1 MQVLVGLICLGLFV
15 LPAVA
20 ADKIAERVA
29 GLELSEEQLF
39 TIGETLFNTEG
50 ANTCLKCHG
59 AGGHGGDQA
68 GAADLRHPRTW
79 RAYQALGGDDVFNA
93 DQDAFLAN
101 MATVI
106 HVLIRAGAP
115 TWNLRFAKSHKD
127 IEMDWSKVTIP
138 DKVDKYN
145 SMMKG
150 ITSGPMKKALKA
162 MAKQVEAEAG
172 IKLKSKD
179 QKDVAAVATYLYVRS
194 FDDGSEQAGVFK

>member
-1 MQVLVGLICLGLFV
+1 MRVLAGLICLGLFV
-15 LPAVA
+15 APALA
-20 ADKIAERVA
+20 ADKIADRVSK
-29 GLELSEEQLF
+29 LELTEDQLF
-39 TIGETLFNTEG
+39 TIGETIFNTEG

-79 RAYQALGGDDVFNA
+79 RVYQALGGDEAFNA
-93 DQDAFLAN
+93 DKDGFLAS

-106 HVLIRAGAP
+106 HVLIREGAP

-127 IEMDWSKVTIP
+127 IVLDWSQVTIP

-162 MAKQVEAEAG
+162 MAKQVRADAG
-172 IKLKSKD
+172 VRLKSKD
-179 QKDVAAVATYLYVRS
+179 QKDVAAVATYMYVRS
-194 FDDGSEQAGVFK
+194 FDDGSDQAGVFK

>member
-1 MQVLVGLICLGLFV
+1 MRVLVSLICLGLFV
-15 LPAVA
+15 VPALA

-29 GLELSEEQLF
+29 KLELSEEQLF
-39 TIGETLFNTEG
+39 AIGEMLFNTEG

-59 AGGHGGDQA
+59 AGGHGGDQV

-79 RAYQALGGDDVFNA
+79 RAYQALGGDEAFNA
-93 DQDAFLAN
+93 DKDAFRAN

-127 IEMDWSKVTIP
+127 IEMDWSLVTIP

-162 MAKQVEAEAG
+162 MAKQVQADAG
-172 IKLKSKD
+172 VKLKSKD
-179 QKDVAAVATYLYVRS
+179 QRDVAAVATYMYVRS

>member
-1 MQVLVGLICLGLFV
+1 MRVLVGLICLGLFAV
-15 LPAVA
+15 PALA

-29 GLELSEEQLF
+29 ELELSEDQLF

-59 AGGHGGDQA
+59 AGGHGGDQV

-79 RAYQALGGDDVFNA
+79 RAYQALGGDAVFNA

-106 HVLIRAGAP
+106 HALIRGGAT
-115 TWNLRFAKSHKD
+115 TWNQRFGKTHKD
-127 IEMDWSKVTIP
+127 IVLDWSQVTIP

-162 MAKQVEAEAG
+162 MAKQFQADNG
-172 IKLKSKD
+172 KKLKSKE

>member
-1 MQVLVGLICLGLFV
+1 MRVLVGLICLGLFV
-15 LPAVA
+15 VPALA

-29 GLELSEEQLF
+29 KLELSEEQLF
-39 TIGETLFNTEG
+39 AIGETLFNTDG

-79 RAYQALGGDDVFNA
+79 RAYQALGGDEAFNA
-93 DQDAFLAN
+93 DKDAFLAN

-106 HVLIRAGAP
+106 HVLIREGAP

-150 ITSGPMKKALKA
+150 VTSGPMKKALKA
-162 MAKQVEAEAG
+162 MAKQVEADAG
-172 IKLKSKD
+172 IKLKSKN

-194 FDDGSEQAGVFK
+194 FDDGSEVAGVFK

>member
-1 MQVLVGLICLGLFV
+1 MRALAGLICLGLFV
-15 LPAVA
+15 VPALA
-20 ADKIAERVA
+20 ADKIGDRVA
-29 GLELSEEQLF
+29 KMELSEEQLF
-39 TIGETLFNTEG
+39 TIGEALFNTEG

-59 AGGHGGDQA
+59 AGGHGGDQV

-79 RAYQALGGDDVFNA
+79 RVYQALGGDDVFNA
-93 DQDAFLAN
+93 DQDAFRAN

-106 HVLIRAGAP
+106 HVLIREGAP
-115 TWNLRFAKSHKD
+115 TWNLRFAKTHKD
-127 IEMDWSKVTIP
+127 IVLDWSQVTIP

-162 MAKQVEAEAG
+162 MAKQFRADNG
-172 IKLKSKD
+172 KKLKSKE
-179 QKDVAAVATYLYVRS
+179 QKDIAAVATYMYVRS

>member
-1 MQVLVGLICLGLFV
+1 MRVLVGLICLGLFV
-15 LPAVA
+15 VPALA

-29 GLELSEEQLF
+29 KLELSEEQLLG
-39 TIGETLFNTEG
+39 IGEMVFNTEG

-93 DQDAFLAN
+93 DKDAFLAN

-106 HVLIRAGAP
+106 HALIRGGAT
-115 TWNLRFAKSHKD
+115 TWNQRFAKSHKD
-127 IEMDWSKVTIP
+127 IEMDWSLVTIP

-150 ITSGPMKKALKA
+150 VTTGPMKKALKA
-162 MAKQVEAEAG
+162 MAKQVEADAG

-179 QKDVAAVATYLYVRS
+179 QRDVAAVATYLYVRS
-194 FDDGSEQAGVFK
+194 FDDGSEQAGVFE

>member
-1 MQVLVGLICLGLFV
+1 MRVLVGLICLGLFV
-15 LPAVA
+15 LPALA
-20 ADKIAERVA
+20 ADKIAGRVA
-29 GLELSEEQLF
+29 KMDISEEQLF
-39 TIGETLFNTEG
+39 AIGETLFNTEG

-79 RAYQALGGDDVFNA
+79 RSYQALGGDEVFNA
-93 DQDAFLAN
+93 DKDAFLAN

-106 HVLIRAGAP
+106 HFLIRASAP

-127 IEMDWSKVTIP
+127 IKMDWSKVTIP

-162 MAKQVEAEAG
+162 MAKQFQADNG
-172 IKLKSKD
+172 TKLKSKE
-179 QKDVAAVATYLYVRS
+179 QKDVAAVATYMYVRS
-194 FDDGSEQAGVFK
+194 FDDGSDQAGVFK

>member
-1 MQVLVGLICLGLFV
+1 MQVLVGLICLVLFV

-20 ADKIAERVA
+20 ADKIAGRVA
-29 GLELSEEQLF
+29 KLDLSEEQLF
-39 TIGETLFNTEG
+39 AIGEMLFNTEG

-59 AGGHGGDQA
+59 AGGHGGDQV

-79 RAYQALGGDDVFNA
+79 RAYQALGGDEVFNA
-93 DQDAFLAN
+93 DKDAFLAN

-106 HVLIRAGAP
+106 HVLIREGGPA
-115 TWNLRFAKSHKD
+115 WNLRFAKSHKD

-138 DKVDKYN
+138 DQVDKYN

-150 ITSGPMKKALKA
+150 VTSGPMKKALKA
-162 MAKQVEAEAG
+162 MAKQVEADAG
-172 IKLKSKD
+172 IKLKSRD

-194 FDDGSEQAGVFK
+194 FDDGSDQAGVFK

>member
-1 MQVLVGLICLGLFV
+1 MRALVGLICLGLFV
-15 LPAVA
+15 VPALA
-20 ADKIAERVA
+20 ADKIGDRVA
-29 GLELSEEQLF
+29 KMELSEEQLF
-39 TIGETLFNTEG
+39 SIGETLFNTEG

-59 AGGHGGDQA
+59 AGGHGGDQV

-79 RAYQALGGDDVFNA
+79 RVYQALGGDEVFNA
-93 DQDAFLAN
+93 DQDAFRAN

-106 HVLIRAGAP
+106 HVLIREGAP
-115 TWNLRFAKSHKD
+115 TWNLRFAKTHKD
-127 IEMDWSKVTIP
+127 IVLDWSQVTIP

-162 MAKQVEAEAG
+162 MAKQFRADNDK
-172 IKLKSKD
+172 KLKSKE
-179 QKDVAAVATYLYVRS
+179 QKDIAAVATYMYVRS

>member
-1 MQVLVGLICLGLFV
+1 MRVLVGLICLGLFV
-15 LPAVA
+15 LPALA

-29 GLELSEEQLF
+29 KMDISEEQLF
-39 TIGETLFNTEG
+39 AIGETLFNTEG

-79 RAYQALGGDDVFNA
+79 RSYQALGGDEAFNA
-93 DQDAFLAN
+93 DKDAFLAN

-106 HVLIRAGAP
+106 HFLIRASAP
-115 TWNLRFAKSHKD
+115 IWNLRFAKSHKD
-127 IEMDWSKVTIP
+127 IEMDWSQVTIP

-162 MAKQVEAEAG
+162 MAKQFKADNG
-172 IKLKSKD
+172 TKLKSKD
-179 QKDVAAVATYLYVRS
+179 QKDVAAVGAYLYVRS
-194 FDDGSEQAGVFK
+194 FDDGSDKAGVFK

>member
-1 MQVLVGLICLGLFV
+1 MRALAGLICLGLFV
-15 LPAVA
+15 VPALA
-20 ADKIAERVA
+20 ADKIGDRVA
-29 GLELSEEQLF
+29 KMELSEEQLF
-39 TIGETLFNTEG
+39 TIGEALFNTEG

-59 AGGHGGDQA
+59 AGGHGGDQV

-79 RAYQALGGDDVFNA
+79 RVYQALGGDEVFNA
-93 DQDAFLAN
+93 DQDAFRAS

-106 HVLIRAGAP
+106 HVLIREGAP
-115 TWNLRFAKSHKD
+115 TWNLRFSKTHKD
-127 IEMDWSKVTIP
+127 IVLDWSQVTIP

-162 MAKQVEAEAG
+162 MAKQFRADNG
-172 IKLKSKD
+172 TKLKSKE
-179 QKDVAAVATYLYVRS
+179 QKDIAAVATYMYVRS

>member
-1 MQVLVGLICLGLFV
+1 MRVLVGLICLGLFV
-15 LPAVA
+15 VPALA
-20 ADKIAERVA
+20 ADKIADRVSK
-29 GLELSEEQLF
+29 LELTEEQLY
-39 TIGETLFNTEG
+39 TIGETIFNTEG

-59 AGGHGGDQA
+59 AGGHGGDQV

-79 RAYQALGGDDVFNA
+79 RVYQALGGDEAFNA
-93 DQDAFLAN
+93 DKEGFRAS

-106 HVLIRAGAP
+106 HVLIREGAP

-127 IEMDWSKVTIP
+127 IVLDWSQVTIP

-162 MAKQVEAEAG
+162 MAKQVREDAG
-172 IKLKSKD
+172 LKLKSKD
-179 QKDVAAVATYLYVRS
+179 QKDVAAVATYMYVRS

>member
-1 MQVLVGLICLGLFV
+1 MRALVGLICLGLFV
-15 LPAVA
+15 VPALA
-20 ADKIAERVA
+20 ADKIGDRVA
-29 GLELSEEQLF
+29 KMELSEEQLF

-79 RAYQALGGDDVFNA
+79 RVYQALGGDEVFNA
-93 DQDAFLAN
+93 DQDAFRAN

-106 HVLIRAGAP
+106 HVLIREGAP

-127 IEMDWSKVTIP
+127 IVLDWSNVTIP

-162 MAKQVEAEAG
+162 MAKQFQADNG
-172 IKLKSKD
+172 KKLKSKE
-179 QKDVAAVATYLYVRS
+179 QKDIAAVATYMYVRS

>member
-1 MQVLVGLICLGLFV
+1 MRALVGLICLGLFV
-15 LPAVA
+15 VPALA
-20 ADKIAERVA
+20 ADKIGDRVA
-29 GLELSEEQLF
+29 KMELSEEQLF
-39 TIGETLFNTEG
+39 TIGEALFNTEG

-59 AGGHGGDQA
+59 AGGHGGDQV

-79 RAYQALGGDDVFNA
+79 RVYQALGGDDVFNA
-93 DQDAFLAN
+93 DQDAFRAN

-106 HVLIRAGAP
+106 HVLIREGAP
-115 TWNLRFAKSHKD
+115 TWNLRFAKTHKD
-127 IEMDWSKVTIP
+127 IVLDWSQVTIP

-162 MAKQVEAEAG
+162 MAKQFRADNG
-172 IKLKSKD
+172 KKLKSKE
-179 QKDVAAVATYLYVRS
+179 QKDIAAVATYMYVRS

>member
-1 MQVLVGLICLGLFV
+1 MRVSVGLICLGLFV
-15 LPAVA
+15 FPALA
-20 ADKIAERVA
+20 ADKIAERVTK
-29 GLELSEEQLF
+29 LELSEEQLLG
-39 TIGETLFNTEG
+39 IGETLFNTEG

-79 RAYQALGGDDVFNA
+79 RAYQALGGDEAFNA
-93 DQDAFLAN
+93 DKNAFLAN
-101 MATVI
+101 MATII
-106 HVLIRAGAP
+106 HVLIREGAP

-150 ITSGPMKKALKA
+150 ITSGPMKKALKT
-162 MAKQVEAEAG
+162 MAKQVQADIG

-179 QKDVAAVATYLYVRS
+179 RKDVAAVATYLYVRS
-194 FDDGSEQAGVFK
+194 FDDGSDQAGVFK

>member
-1 MQVLVGLICLGLFV
+1 MRVLVGLICLGLFV
-15 LPAVA
+15 VPALA

-29 GLELSEEQLF
+29 KLELSEEQLLG
-39 TIGETLFNTEG
+39 IGEMLFNTEG

-79 RAYQALGGDDVFNA
+79 RAYQALGGDDAFNA
-93 DQDAFLAN
+93 DKDTFLAN

-106 HVLIRAGAP
+106 HVLIREGAP

-127 IEMDWSKVTIP
+127 IVMDWSNVTIP

-162 MAKQVEAEAG
+162 MAKQFQADNG
-172 IKLKSKD
+172 KKLKSKE
-179 QKDVAAVATYLYVRS
+179 QKDIAAVATYLYVRS

>member
-1 MQVLVGLICLGLFV
+1 MRVLVGLICLGLFV
-15 LPAVA
+15 VPALA

-29 GLELSEEQLF
+29 ELEITEDQLF
-39 TIGETLFNTEG
+39 SIGEMLFNTEG

-59 AGGHGGDQA
+59 AGGHGGDQV

-79 RAYQALGGDDVFNA
+79 RAYQALGGDEAFNA
-93 DQDAFLAN
+93 DKEGFLAS
-101 MATVI
+101 MATII
-106 HVLIRAGAP
+106 HVLIREGGP
-115 TWNLRFAKSHKD
+115 TWNLRFARSHKD
-127 IEMDWSKVTIP
+127 IVLDWSLVTIP

-162 MAKQVEAEAG
+162 VAKQFQADGG
-172 IKLKSKD
+172 IKLKSKA
-179 QKDVAAVATYLYVRS
+179 QKDVAAVATYMYVRS

>member
-1 MQVLVGLICLGLFV
+1 MRVLVGLICLGLFV
-15 LPAVA
+15 LPALA

-29 GLELSEEQLF
+29 KMDISEEQLF
-39 TIGETLFNTEG
+39 AIGETLFNTEG

-59 AGGHGGDQA
+59 AGGHGGDQV

-79 RAYQALGGDDVFNA
+79 RSYQALGGDEVFNA
-93 DQDAFLAN
+93 DKDTFLAK

-106 HVLIRAGAP
+106 HVLIRAGGP

-162 MAKQVEAEAG
+162 VAKQFEADSG
-172 IKLKSKD
+172 TKLKSKER
-179 QKDVAAVATYLYVRS
+179 KDVAAVAAYLYVRS
-194 FDDGSEQAGVFK
+194 FDDGSDKAGVFK

>member
-1 MQVLVGLICLGLFV
+1 MRVLVGLICLGLFV
-15 LPAVA
+15 FPALA

-29 GLELSEEQLF
+29 KLELSEEQLF
-39 TIGETLFNTEG
+39 ALGETLFNTEG

-59 AGGHGGDQA
+59 AGGHGGDQV

-79 RAYQALGGDDVFNA
+79 RSYQALGGDDVFNA
-93 DQDAFLAN
+93 DKDAFLAN
-101 MATVI
+101 MATII
-106 HVLIRAGAP
+106 HVLIREGAP
-115 TWNLRFAKSHKD
+115 TWNLRFAKTHKD

-138 DKVDKYN
+138 DQVDKYN

-162 MAKQVEAEAG
+162 MAKQFAEENG
-172 IKLKSKD
+172 KKLKSKE

-194 FDDGSEQAGVFK
+194 FDDGSDQAGVFK

>member
-1 MQVLVGLICLGLFV
+1 MRVLVGLICFGLFV
-15 LPAVA
+15 VPALA

-29 GLELSEEQLF
+29 ELEISEDQLF
-39 TIGETLFNTEG
+39 SIGEMLFNTAG

-59 AGGHGGDQA
+59 AGGHGGAQA

-79 RAYQALGGDDVFNA
+79 RAYQALGGDEAFNA
-93 DQDAFLAN
+93 DKDAFLAN
-101 MATVI
+101 MATII
-106 HVLIRAGAP
+106 HVLIREGAP

-127 IEMDWSKVTIP
+127 IVLDWSQVTIP

-162 MAKQVEAEAG
+162 MAKQVQADAG
-172 IKLKSKD
+172 IKLKSRN

>member
-1 MQVLVGLICLGLFV
+1 MRVLVGLICLGLFV
-15 LPAVA
+15 LPALA

-29 GLELSEEQLF
+29 KMDISEEQLF
-39 TIGETLFNTEG
+39 AIGETLFNTEG

-59 AGGHGGDQA
+59 AGGHGGDQV

-79 RAYQALGGDDVFNA
+79 RSYQALGGDEVFNA
-93 DQDAFLAN
+93 DKDAFLAN
-101 MATVI
+101 MATII

-150 ITSGPMKKALKA
+150 VTSGPMKKALKA
-162 MAKQVEAEAG
+162 MAKQFQADSG
-172 IKLKSKD
+172 IKLKSKE

-194 FDDGSEQAGVFK
+194 FDDGSDKAGVFK

>member
-1 MQVLVGLICLGLFV
+1 MRVLVGLICLGLFV
-15 LPAVA
+15 VPALA
-20 ADKIAERVA
+20 ADKIAERVSE
-29 GLELSEEQLF
+29 LELTQEQLL

-59 AGGHGGDQA
+59 AGGHGGDQV

-79 RAYQALGGDDVFNA
+79 RAYQALGGDEAFNA
-93 DQDAFLAN
+93 DQEGFLAH

-106 HVLIRAGAP
+106 HVLIREGGP
-115 TWNLRFAKSHKD
+115 TWNLRFAKRHKD
-127 IEMDWSKVTIP
+127 IVMDWSLVTIP

-162 MAKQVEAEAG
+162 MAKQVRADAG
-172 IKLKSKD
+172 LKLKSKA
-179 QKDVAAVATYLYVRS
+179 QKDVAAVATYMYVRS

>member
-29 GLELSEEQLF
+29 KLEISEEQLF
-39 TIGETLFNTEG
+39 AIGEMLFNTEG

-59 AGGHGGDQA
+59 AGGHGGDQV

-79 RAYQALGGDDVFNA
+79 RVYQALGGDEVFNA
-93 DQDAFLAN
+93 DKDAFLAN

-106 HVLIRAGAP
+106 HVLIREGGP
-115 TWNLRFAKSHKD
+115 TWNLRFAKTHKD

-138 DKVDKYN
+138 DQVDKYN

-162 MAKQVEAEAG
+162 MAKQFQADNG
-172 IKLKSKD
+172 KKLKSKE
-179 QKDVAAVATYLYVRS
+179 QKDVAAVATYMYVRS
-194 FDDGSEQAGVFK
+194 FDDGSDQAGVFK